1 MTLGGK
7 QNRKHHGDG
16 DNKETNEIS
25 GLQVERGQE
34 VKEIRD
40 KVQDI
45 G

>member
-1 MTLGGK
+1 MTLGGEL
-7 QNRKHHGDG
+7 NRKHHRDR
-16 DNKETNEIS
+16 DSKETNEIS

-34 VKEIRD
+34 VKGRRD